1 MNQNNSNPLATES
14 VGKLLLKFSVPTALT
29 LMVNYMYNIVDQ
41 IFVGQKAGYL
51 GIAATN
57 VAFPLS
63 TICVAIALL
72 IGDGCAANISL
83 HLGRKEYDK
92 ANLSFANAFALLIC
106 FSIFVLAAGNIFLK
120 QLVLLFG
127 ATETV
132 FSSAM
137 SYSRIILF
145 GLPFMIFNVSF
156 TAIIRAD
163 GNPKYKR

>member
-1 MNQNNSNPLATES
+1 MEQNHSNPLATEP

-83 HLGRKEYDK
+83 HLGRKEYEK
-92 ANLSFANAFALLIC
+92 ANHSFANAFADCIC
-106 FSIFVLAAGNIFLK
+106 KPAFESQRCDKTCENHEPMGDSGSVVLWNHG
-120 QLVLLFG
+120 G
-127 ATETV
+127 TV
-132 FSSAM
+132 FGCAD
-137 SYSRIILF
+137 
-145 GLPFMIFNVSF
+145 FMVWMLSGS
-156 TAIIRAD
+156 D
-163 GNPKYKR
+163 HQ

>member
-1 MNQNNSNPLATES
+1 MEQNHSNPLATEP

-41 IFVGQKAGYL
+41 IFVGQNAGYL

-83 HLGRKEYDK
+83 HLGRKEYEK
-92 ANLSFANAFALLIC
+92 ANH
-106 FSIFVLAAGNIFLK
+106 
-120 QLVLLFG
+120 
-127 ATETV
+127 
-132 FSSAM
+132 
-137 SYSRIILF
+137 SRC
-145 GLPFMIFNVSF
+145 V
-156 TAIIRAD
+156 
-163 GNPKYKR
+163 

>member
-1 MNQNNSNPLATES
+1 MFSYLVLPFKGAFFISERRVNMEQNHSNPLATEP

-72 IGDGCAANISL
+72 IGRRL
-83 HLGRKEYDK
+83 RRKHK
-92 ANLSFANAFALLIC
+92 PASWQ
-106 FSIFVLAAGNIFLK
+106 K
-120 QLVLLFG
+120 
-127 ATETV
+127 
-132 FSSAM
+132 
-137 SYSRIILF
+137 RI
-145 GLPFMIFNVSF
+145 
-156 TAIIRAD
+156 
-163 GNPKYKR
+163 